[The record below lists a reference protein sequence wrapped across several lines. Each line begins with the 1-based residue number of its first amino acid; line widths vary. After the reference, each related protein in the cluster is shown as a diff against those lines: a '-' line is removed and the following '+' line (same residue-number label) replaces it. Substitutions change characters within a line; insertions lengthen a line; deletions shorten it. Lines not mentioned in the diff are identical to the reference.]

1 MVRENYMSKT
11 VIPSKT
17 AIASYM
23 IDGLGYSPGDI
34 SDDTGAW
41 DSNLWDMLTPDQQK
55 ECIDYNN

>member
-1 MVRENYMSKT
+1 MNKKESYMN
-11 VIPSKT
+11 KT

-23 IDGLGYSPGDI
+23 IDSLGYSPSDI
-34 SDDTGAW
+34 SDNTGAW